1 MGRNYWTIDTTIS
14 IPGQLPIDL
23 LLDMKSTLLV
33 RCDAKPLGLDKNGK
47 EIKTNW
53 HRLVENLEN
62 NPDFFISTKTNM
74 LYYVQI

>member
-1 MGRNYWTIDTTIS
+1 MILSDPRPLANRYTTCEEVNAFLI
-14 IPGQLPIDL
+14 
-23 LLDMKSTLLV
+23 K
-33 RCDAKPLGLDKNGK
+33 CDCKQVGVDKNGC